1 MYNDEVCEPLEFRE
15 EIDVIRMEADK
26 AAAVKADIGI
36 ESSNVEQRLVSFNS
50 INFAGNL
57 GAFFFAQTDTF

>member
-1 MYNDEVCEPLEFRE
+1 MYNDQVCEPLEFRE

-26 AAAVKADIGI
+26 AAAVKADIAI
-36 ESSNVEQRLVSFNS
+36 ESSIVEQRLVSFNS

-57 GAFFFAQTDTF
+57 GAFLCAQTDTY